1 MNEIVNKFLLA
12 GDECMSE
19 MHLRQPGFTYSAC
32 GPFTENEER
41 IQQFKETGDSWYI
54 YQNELDKDLTK
65 RTTSDKILRDKAFKI
80 AKIQNMMDIK
90 GVSLQKKIF
99 LIKRLLVLVLKM
111 RICQTKNYKKQL
123 LENLKKKKSILI
135 FYR

>member
-1 MNEIVNKFLLA
+1 M
-12 GDECMSE
+12 
-19 MHLRQPGFTYSAC
+19 
-32 GPFTENEER
+32 
-41 IQQFKETGDSWYI
+41 
-54 YQNELDKDLTK
+54 
-65 RTTSDKILRDKAFKI
+65 RDKAFKI

-123 LENLKKKKSILI
+123 LENFLKKEKYTHLL
-135 FYR
+135 

>member
-1 MNEIVNKFLLA
+1 MNKIANKFLLA
-12 GDECMSE
+12 GDKCMSE

-32 GPFTENEER
+32 RPFIENEER

-65 RTTSDKILRDKAFKI
+65 RTTSDKILRDKVFKI

-123 LENLKKKKSILI
+123 LEN
-135 FYR
+135 

>member
-1 MNEIVNKFLLA
+1 MNEIVNKFLFA
-12 GDECMSE
+12 GDKCMSK

-32 GPFTENEER
+32 GPFIENEER
-41 IQQFKETGDSWYI
+41 IQQFKETGDSWYLH
-54 YQNELDKDLTK
+54 QNELDKDLTK

-99 LIKRLLVLVLKM
+99 LIKGLLVLVLKM

-123 LENLKKKKSILI
+123 LENFLKKEKYTHLL
-135 FYR
+135 